1 MPNENVVEQ
10 LESLYPNIFSQDPGL
25 ARVGNRLTG
34 RTALLSAYW
43 KELKSSGQEH
53 LMGPFAQATDTR
65 LGQVGCLHTVQYLNK
80 VFEGAAS
87 EVGARLGDDFKP
99 LTGTEIWRVMCAD
112 AARSLG

>member
-1 MPNENVVEQ
+1 MPNKNTVEQ
-10 LESLYPNIFSQDPGL
+10 LESLYPNIFSRDSRL
-25 ARVGNRLTG
+25 TRVGNRLTG

-43 KELKSSGQEH
+43 EQLKSSGQAY
-53 LMGPFAQATDTR
+53 LMAPVAQAANAR
-65 LGQVGCLHTVQYLNK
+65 LQQVGRLHTAHDLNK